1 MESWKKMAILMY
13 IKENK
18 MRQTIT
24 GNTAFIK
31 KTVLPMTKQAGIKRV
46 KVKDLPAQMPD
57 EKDQMEITLDLD
69 KEQNATFLDLLKK
82 KAGKKGSMKRKKLNL
97 TVFKEVLREMIREE
111 IQKLK
116 NG

>member
-1 MESWKKMAILMY
+1 
-13 IKENK
+13 
-18 MRQTIT
+18 
-24 GNTAFIK
+24 
-31 KTVLPMTKQAGIKRV
+31 MTKQAGIKRV
-46 KVKDLPAQMPD
+46 KVKDLPAHMPD

-111 IQKLK
+111 IKKLK
-116 NG
+116 TG